1 VYKGDAEFAL
11 KACIETANKRNYEG
25 IGEYITN
32 GYIPAEKS
40 GISVSNTLE
49 YAYDDWCIAQIAQ
62 KLNKLDV
69 YQTFMKRSNH
79 WQNNFNPSTGFMQPK
94 RIDGS
99 FSTSFDPL
107 STHGQGFIEGNSWN
121 YSFFVPHN
129 PTKLIECMG
138 GDKRFINRLDS
149 LFTMNL
155 PDQFFAETE
164 DITREGIIGGYV
176 HGNEPAHHVAYLY
189 NWTSKPWKTQAQI
202 RDILIKQYQPM
213 PDGLGGNDD
222 CGQMSAWYVLS
233 ALGFYP
239 VAPGSTDYS
248 IGSPIVNSALI
259 KLENQ
264 REIRIIAHNQNL
276 KNCYI
281 QKIKL
286 NGKIYNR
293 LNIKHE
299 DILKGIDIEFFM
311 GSKPNKKLIKATF

>member
-1 VYKGDAEFAL
+1 
-11 KACIETANKRNYEG
+11 
-25 IGEYITN
+25 
-32 GYIPAEKS
+32 
-40 GISVSNTLE
+40 
-49 YAYDDWCIAQIAQ
+49 
-62 KLNKLDV
+62 
-69 YQTFMKRSNH
+69 
-79 WQNNFNPSTGFMQPK
+79 
-94 RIDGS
+94 
-99 FSTSFDPL
+99 
-107 STHGQGFIEGNSWN
+107 
-121 YSFFVPHN
+121 
-129 PTKLIECMG
+129 
-138 GDKRFINRLDS
+138 
-149 LFTMNL
+149 
-155 PDQFFAETE
+155 
-164 DITREGIIGGYV
+164 V